1 MKFVQVGQDIRL
13 ATDGIGIL
21 REEIEVA
28 KDVILSL
35 LCELF
40 SILSDYFSAD
50 ESSSLVC
57 GC

>member
-1 MKFVQVGQDIRL
+1 MKFVQIGQDIRL
-13 ATDGIGIL
+13 ATDGIGVF

-40 SILSDYFSAD
+40 GILSDDFSAD
-50 ESSSLVC
+50 EAASLVR